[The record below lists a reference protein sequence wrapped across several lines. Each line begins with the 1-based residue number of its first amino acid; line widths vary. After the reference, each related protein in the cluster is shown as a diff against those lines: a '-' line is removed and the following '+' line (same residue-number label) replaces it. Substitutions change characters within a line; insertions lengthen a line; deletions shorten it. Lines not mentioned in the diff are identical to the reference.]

1 MVGSN
6 LQNGPLL
13 NVYHQDISDMCPH
26 VFIGRDLNILHINS
40 GHVGA
45 YGRDVFSFRLVM
57 ISARFLGLY
66 VSASATRSLSCSCR
80 FLSHVVTTSGPLG
93 RYYSPCMS
101 HVRLGSGDQ
110 DLKCNS
116 SKRLSGQL
124 LQMRLPD
131 DTGRAI
137 EADPTEIDPPKS
149 ASF

>member
-13 NVYHQDISDMCPH
+13 NVYHQDSSDMCPH
-26 VFIGRDLNILHINS
+26 VFTGRDLNILHINS

-66 VSASATRSLSCSCR
+66 VAASATLRLSCSCR
-80 FLSHVVTTSGPLG
+80 LFIARRRGIVPFWDAT
-93 RYYSPCMS
+93 RQM
-101 HVRLGSGDQ
+101 
-110 DLKCNS
+110 
-116 SKRLSGQL
+116 
-124 LQMRLPD
+124 LQMRWPD
-131 DTGRAI
+131 GTGRAV